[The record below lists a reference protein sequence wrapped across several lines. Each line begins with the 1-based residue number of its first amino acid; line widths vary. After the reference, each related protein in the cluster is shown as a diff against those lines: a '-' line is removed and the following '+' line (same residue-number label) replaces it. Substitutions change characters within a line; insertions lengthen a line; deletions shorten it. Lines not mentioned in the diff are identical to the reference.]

1 MKSSE
6 VESLKFI
13 DKVIIPYVQN
23 EQKKLA
29 QSYQEALLMMNV
41 FRDQM
46 INAVFEMLKKKV
58 MLYR

>member
-6 VESLKFI
+6 VESSKFI

-29 QSYQEALLMMNV
+29 QSYQEALLIMDV

-46 INAVFEMLKKKV
+46 INAVFEILKKKA

>member
-6 VESLKFI
+6 AESLKFI
-13 DKVIIPYVQN
+13 DKVIIPYDQN

-29 QSYQEALLMMNV
+29 QSHQEALLIMDV
-41 FRDQM
+41 FRDQI
-46 INAVFEMLKKKV
+46 INAVFEMLKKKA

>member
-6 VESLKFI
+6 VESSKFI

-29 QSYQEALLMMNV
+29 QSYQEALLIMDV

-46 INAVFEMLKKKV
+46 INAVFEMLKKKA

>member
-29 QSYQEALLMMNV
+29 QSYQEALLIMDV

-46 INAVFEMLKKKV
+46 INAVFEMLKKKA